1 MLALA
6 LVVAAV
12 LEVSLGPVTIPFMQ
26 VLPKTVAYLRGD
38 HSTAAVVM
46 GAIRWPR
53 LCVAVLVGAGLA
65 ATGAVLQA
73 VFRNAMADPGVIG
86 VSAGGSLG
94 AVLVITAGGASV
106 HAWAVPGGAFAAALT
121 AMAVVYRL
129 GTIGGR
135 TAVHTLLLAGVAVGS
150 LCSALVTLVLSL
162 TPLETMQQILFWLMG
177 GLDGSTWMSAAWL
190 AVSVAA
196 GMAIYMAHADA
207 LDVMSI
213 GEEQAE
219 GVGVPLQRVKRVL
232 FVTAAVVV
240 GVCVS
245 ISGVISFVGLIV
257 PHLVRLWLG
266 PRHRSLV
273 PASALGG
280 AVLVVAADI
289 VARMA
294 LRPVELN
301 IGVVTSCLGAPFFLY
316 LLRRHAVS
324 PWRSA

>member
-1 MLALA
+1 
-6 LVVAAV
+6 
-12 LEVSLGPVTIPFMQ
+12 
-26 VLPKTVAYLRGD
+26 
-38 HSTAAVVM
+38 
-46 GAIRWPR
+46 
-53 LCVAVLVGAGLA
+53 
-65 ATGAVLQA
+65 
-73 VFRNAMADPGVIG
+73 
-86 VSAGGSLG
+86 
-94 AVLVITAGGASV
+94 
-106 HAWAVPGGAFAAALT
+106 
-121 AMAVVYRL
+121 MAVVYRL